1 MKNVFSILILL
12 VLVSCS
18 SKTDKKNNSIIGME
32 SSNRNFK
39 DIPQLKNYVKVSDTS
54 IYKSNA
60 ADKYGILH
68 LKNEANHLVI
78 FKGIITDS
86 INKVSYKILD
96 TLSISNLKKPQFIT
110 IGYCNIKSDN
120 KANIIAIVDK
130 TDSLKIKNIKKVWMA
145 NTTSEKIE
153 LENNLNGIDCFNEFF
168 TK

>member
-1 MKNVFSILILL
+1 MKNLFSILILL

-39 DIPQLKNYVKVSDTS
+39 DIPQLKKFVKVNDTT
-54 IYKSNA
+54 IYENNLEN
-60 ADKYGILH
+60 KYGILH
-68 LKNEANHLVI
+68 LKNESKNLVI
-78 FKGIITDS
+78 FKGILTDS
-86 INKVSYKILD
+86 LDNVTYKILD
-96 TLSISNLKKPQFIT
+96 TLSISNLKKPEFIT
-110 IGYCNIKSDN
+110 INYCNLKNDN
-120 KANIIAIVDK
+120 EANIIAIVDK
-130 TDSLKIKNIKKVWMA
+130 ADSLKIKNIKKVWIA

>member
-1 MKNVFSILILL
+1 MKNLFSILILL

-39 DIPQLKNYVKVSDTS
+39 DIPQLKKFVKVNDTT
-54 IYKSNA
+54 IYENNLEN
-60 ADKYGILH
+60 KYGILH
-68 LKNEANHLVI
+68 LKNESKNLVI
-78 FKGIITDS
+78 FKGILTDS
-86 INKVSYKILD
+86 LDNVTYKILD
-96 TLSISNLKKPQFIT
+96 TLSISNLKKPEFIT
-110 IGYCNIKSDN
+110 INYCNLKNDN

-130 TDSLKIKNIKKVWMA
+130 TDSLKIKNIKKVWIA

-153 LENNLNGIDCFNEFF
+153 LENNLNRIDCFNEFF